1 MTIVS
6 DCLCPSLP
14 DLAHISMGDHRG
26 RDEQFVEAVKVLLN
40 AGLSQ
45 WWLYLGQCG
54 SCQQNWLLAQEERIY
69 DEHLLVKISQERA
82 DAALDAGKWPDTFS
96 TYESV
101 LTIAQTLSHP
111 GQFLDPMAWS
121 LLCTVED
128 LRRERH
134 DISEDEMAHLLGIS
148 RRHVHRLIVRNAR
161 ASIGERMKG
170 WLSFV
175 RGNRSFH

>member
-1 MTIVS
+1 
-6 DCLCPSLP
+6 
-14 DLAHISMGDHRG
+14 MGDHRG
-26 RDEQFVEAVKVLLN
+26 GDEQFLETVKVLRN
-40 AGLSQ
+40 AGEPR
-45 WWLYLGQCG
+45 WWLYLCQCG
-54 SCQQNWLLAQEERIY
+54 SCQQNWLVAQEERIY

-82 DAALDAGKWPDTFS
+82 DAVLYAGKWPDTFS

-121 LLCTVED
+121 LLCPVDD